1 MEKEGREIRKV
12 LVLRGLQGSGK
23 TTFAKQWVNENPEHR
38 VRFNRDD
45 IRNMLGK
52 YWVPSREPL
61 INDLYKQFLESTI
74 FSRHYDVVID
84 NMNLDEK
91 YVKEI
96 EETVRQR
103 NKMYEDCEDIPQ
115 YEIEVK
121 DFFHIPLQVCIERD
135 AQRENPI
142 GAEVIRRT
150 YNKYKNKI
158 IPWRYLN

>member
-23 TTFAKQWVNENPEHR
+23 STFAKQWVNEDPEHR

-52 YWVPSREPL
+52 YWVPSRETL
-61 INDLYKQFLESTI
+61 INVIYNSFLTGAMKKGYNI
-74 FSRHYDVVID
+74 VID

-91 YVKEI
+91 YLKDI
-96 EETVRQR
+96 Q
-103 NKMYEDCEDIPQ
+103 EDIDWFNNMTDDD
-115 YEIEVK
+115 YETKWCYEMEVK

-142 GAEVIRRT
+142 GEKVIRNT
-150 YNKYKNKI
+150 YNKYKHKI
-158 IPWRYLN
+158 LPWRCLT

>member
-1 MEKEGREIRKV
+1 
-12 LVLRGLQGSGK
+12 
-23 TTFAKQWVNENPEHR
+23 
-38 VRFNRDD
+38 
-45 IRNMLGK
+45 MLGK

-61 INDLYKQFLESTI
+61 INDFYKQFLESTI

>member
-1 MEKEGREIRKV
+1 MEEKEIRKV

-23 TTFAKQWVNENPEHR
+23 STFAKQWVNENPEHR

-96 EETVRQR
+96 EEIVRQR